1 MEEFK
6 LSNRQIR
13 LITNFLTCS
22 TIEEACRKSS
32 ISKGTYYNWLKDEN
46 FRTELKRQRDEVV
59 NEALDR
65 LKFALTKA
73 IEELIKLINSPK
85 PELRRLA
92 CKDIVDYTLR
102 SIEIENIE
110 ERLNKIEKHV
120 YERRI

>member
-1 MEEFK
+1 M
-6 LSNRQIR
+6 LNSP
-13 LITNFLTCS
+13 S
-22 TIEEACRKSS
+22 IEVA
-32 ISKGTYYNWLKDEN
+32 SKRAKVSRTTLYNWLKEDN
-46 FRTELKRQRDEVV
+46 FKAELKRRRDEVV

-92 CKDIVDYTLR
+92 CKDIVDYALR